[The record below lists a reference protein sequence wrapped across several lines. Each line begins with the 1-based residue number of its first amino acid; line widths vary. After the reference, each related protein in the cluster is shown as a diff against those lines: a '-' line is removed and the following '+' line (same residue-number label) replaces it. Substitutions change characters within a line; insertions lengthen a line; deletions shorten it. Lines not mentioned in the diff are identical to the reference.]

1 MMGDFDTFFLKRAE
15 KNTLSRFL
23 SPIMSRSNDIFL
35 FFVDNNTLNQ
45 LILLV
50 FSFRKSK
57 KVLLRHQYQE
67 LNCVQFRVICFS
79 IR

>member
-23 SPIMSRSNDIFL
+23 SPIMSRSYDILL
-35 FFVDNNTLNQ
+35 FFVDNKTLNQ

-50 FSFRKSK
+50 FLFRKRK
-57 KVLLRHQYQE
+57 KRFYAAD
-67 LNCVQFRVICFS
+67 
-79 IR
+79 IRN